1 LLKFVNTILKMS
13 LSEHY
18 IKVRNYSQTLAAP
31 LLVEDFVAQPVEFVS
46 PPKWNLAHT
55 TWFFEEFI
63 LKVFKKD
70 YKEFNKV
77 YSFLFNSYYNH
88 VGERVIRA
96 DRGSMTRPGV
106 EEIYQYR
113 KYVDEQ
119 MILFLDTMIE
129 TDVEDLIILGIN
141 HEQQHQELFLTDLK
155 FIFSLNPINL
165 VYDSM
170 ALVESGEA
178 GIDAF
183 IDIKEGIYEI
193 GFSGEGFSFD
203 NERNRHK
210 VYLQNY
216 SISKN
221 LLSNQEYI
229 EFISDKGYENHELW
243 HSEGWQWLHNENRK
257 APLYWQKR
265 SGRWYQ
271 YTLNGLREVLASKP
285 ITHVNYY
292 EAFAFSQWKGL
303 RLPTEF
309 EWEAAAHLFEWGDRW
324 EWTESAY
331 LPYPGFKKAAGAVGE
346 YNGKFMVN
354 QKVLR
359 GASVA
364 TPKEHSRKTYRNFF
378 HPNLG
383 WQFTGIRLAK

>member
-1 LLKFVNTILKMS
+1 MA
-13 LSEHY
+13 LSERFV
-18 IKVRNYSQTLAAP
+18 KVRSESQSLAAP
-31 LLVEDFVAQPVEFVS
+31 LFVEDFVAQPVEFVS

-55 TWFFEEFI
+55 TWFFEEFV
-63 LKVFKKD
+63 LKAYKKD
-70 YKEFNKV
+70 YKLFNKA

-96 DRGSMTRPGV
+96 DRGSITRPGV

-119 MILFLDTMIE
+119 ILLLIDSKPGTE
-129 TDVEDLIILGIN
+129 VEDLIVLGIN

-155 FIFSLNPINL
+155 YTMALNPIHPK
-165 VYDSM
+165 VYSK
-170 ALVESGEA
+170 AYVEIGEA
-178 GIDAF
+178 GMDEF
-183 IDIKEGIYEI
+183 IDMKEGIYEI
-193 GFSGEGFSFD
+193 GFPGKGFSFD

-210 VYLQNY
+210 VYLHDY

-221 LLSNQEYI
+221 LLSNEEFI
-229 EFISDKGYENHELW
+229 EFINDKGYENYDYW
-243 HSEGWQWLHNENRK
+243 HSEGWQWLKNENK
-257 APLYWQKR
+257 SAPLYWQKR
-265 SGRWYQ
+265 SGKWYH
-271 YTLNGLREVLASKP
+271 YTLNGLKEVQPSKP

-292 EAFAFSQWKGL
+292 EAFAYSQWKGL

-309 EWEAAAHLFEWGDRW
+309 EWEAAADLFDWGSRW

-331 LPYPGFKKAAGAVGE
+331 LPYPGFKKAEGAVGE

-364 TPKEHSRKTYRNFF
+364 TIEGHSRKTYRNFF
-378 HPNLG
+378 HPHLG